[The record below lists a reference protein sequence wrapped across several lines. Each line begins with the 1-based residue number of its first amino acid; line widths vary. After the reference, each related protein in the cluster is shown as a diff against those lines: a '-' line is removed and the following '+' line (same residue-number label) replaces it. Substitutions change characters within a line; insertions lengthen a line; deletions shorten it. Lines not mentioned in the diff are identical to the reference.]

1 MLLLCLLK
9 CLAFLLLCQ
18 LLFFF
23 FSSRKIITQ
32 VTTMLGFTIPAV
44 SVTAEDIVA
53 FLIPLGVT
61 AIRFCIRRANSYA
74 QLTGKLPIDISSCSV
89 GGLPHPQGI
98 PTGHVAELGFLTGR
112 LDPDKWTVLLLY
124 LMFANIGALLVSL
137 VEAIW
142 ETGEKAS
149 PQPDVELGPLG

>member
-32 VTTMLGFTIPAV
+32 VTTILGFTIPAV
-44 SVTAEDIVA
+44 PVTVKDIIV

-61 AIRFCIRRANSYA
+61 AIKFCIRRANGYA

-89 GGLPHPQGI
+89 GGLPHPQRI
-98 PTGHVAELGFLTGR
+98 PTGHVAELGFLTGAAGSEQMDCATSLYHVCQHRGLAR
-112 LDPDKWTVLLLY
+112 L
-124 LMFANIGALLVSL
+124 
-137 VEAIW
+137 
-142 ETGEKAS
+142 
-149 PQPDVELGPLG
+149 LGGGHLGNW